1 MQVLYSPYLQKWGC
15 LVCQTATACVILCV
29 CNVYDEHHN
38 FVLCSLDGWFH
49 CMCAII
55 MGSGVCTGNLH
66 QPQYCDKI
74 KSIVEFLNTKLS
86 LEELSTIWEMQV
98 CAYCV
103 YMCPCVCV
111 GVCLRRFTCVC
122 GVLYHIW
129 VREWAQCSH
138 SLAWHLSQ

>member
-1 MQVLYSPYLQKWGC
+1 MLTKMRL
-15 LVCQTATACVILCV
+15 QTATACVILCV

-38 FVLCSLDGWFH
+38 FVLYSLDGWFH

-98 CAYCV
+98 CEY
-103 YMCPCVCV
+103 CVCV
-111 GVCLRRFTCVC
+111 CVRVSVLVCAYVNMHVCVVYYTIY
-122 GVLYHIW
+122 GF
-129 VREWAQCSH
+129 ASGH
-138 SLAWHLSQ
+138 SVVTHWPGI

>member
-1 MQVLYSPYLQKWGC
+1 MLY
-15 LVCQTATACVILCV
+15 CVYVMFTMNIITLF
-29 CNVYDEHHN
+29 Y
-38 FVLCSLDGWFH
+38 DGWFH

-98 CAYCV
+98 CEY
-103 YMCPCVCV
+103 CVCV
-111 GVCLRRFTCVC
+111 CVRVSVLVCAYVNTHVCVWC
-122 GVLYHIW
+122 TIPYMGSRVGT
-129 VREWAQCSH
+129 V
-138 SLAWHLSQ
+138 